1 MAGFLRDL
9 LDADEPVFSLSLRQL
24 EQASGEQGRDVQLIG
39 DIIQK
44 IRYSTAQLGLDPND
58 TTGLELYAA
67 QMTRFERDNNR
78 LASLLGSEEADDIE
92 AMSKRILKQ
101 AKTSTSELSVWVLKR
116 SVAKELLRKM
126 PPKKLMKQLGHR
138 SVDAL
143 VKHESVDELYLGIRF
158 SEGEA
163 WLKKFN
169 EQFKLVRPTDFESRN
184 ISFVGLDTKKYG
196 ETGKVYLEAR
206 LHNVL
211 HSKELGVVGLL
222 PIVQSKARGVTL
234 QNLAL
239 LLHYVNEVK
248 LYSTFFKLK
257 QVGADF
263 GEVVADTLS
272 ADPATA
278 SQMAGQYVHW
288 RVIQRYFGEMDDE
301 VRSIALQPHIQPE
314 DLIWQKTEDLLALID
329 PEMGF
334 WRGQSYVG
342 KVYDG
347 LPISFNLLDVAIN
360 YSRKLSYKERYYKH
374 FRNSLWN
381 EIFVRYMGSQN
392 LTQQVLG
399 RLDENEVAPEYL
411 NLSS

>member
-9 LDADEPVFSLSLRQL
+9 LDADEPIFSLSLRQL
-24 EQASGEQGRDVQLIG
+24 ERASGEQGRDVQLIS

-44 IRYSTAQLGLDPND
+44 MRHATAQLGLDPGD
-58 TTGLELYAA
+58 TTGLELYNA
-67 QMTRFERDNNR
+67 QMTRLARDDDR
-78 LASLLGSEEADDIE
+78 LVNLIGSDKSEGIE
-92 AMSKRILKQ
+92 AMAWRIIKQ
-101 AKTSTSELSVWVLKR
+101 AKSSTAQPTVWALKR
-116 SVAKELLRKM
+116 SVAKELLKKL

-143 VKHESVDELYLGIRF
+143 VKHEPVDELYLGLRF
-158 SEGEA
+158 SEGES
-163 WLKKFN
+163 WLGKFN
-169 EQFKLVRPTDFESRN
+169 EQLKTIRPTDFESREL
-184 ISFVGLDTKKYG
+184 SFVLLDSKKYG
-196 ETGKVYLEAR
+196 VLAVDYLADR
-206 LHNVL
+206 LHSVL
-211 HSKELGVVGLL
+211 HSKELGVVGLV
-222 PIVQSKARGVTL
+222 PVHRPKAKGVTI

-257 QVGADF
+257 QVSADF
-263 GEVVADTLS
+263 GDVVATTLTT
-272 ADPATA
+272 DPASA

-301 VRSIALQPHIQPE
+301 TLTVSMQPHIQPE
-314 DLIWQKTEDLLALID
+314 DVIWQKTEDVLSRID

-347 LPISFNLLDVAIN
+347 LPVSFNLLDAVIN
-360 YSRKLSYKERYYKH
+360 YSQNLTYNKRHYKH

-381 EIFVRYMGSQN
+381 EVFVRYMGSQN
-392 LTQQVLG
+392 LTQQVLN
-399 RLDENEVAPEYL
+399 RLDENEVAPE
-411 NLSS
+411 NFIF